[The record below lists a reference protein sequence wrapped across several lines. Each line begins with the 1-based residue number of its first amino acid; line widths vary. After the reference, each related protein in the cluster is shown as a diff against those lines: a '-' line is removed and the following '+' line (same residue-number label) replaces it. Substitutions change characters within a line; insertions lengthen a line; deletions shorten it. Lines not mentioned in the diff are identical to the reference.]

1 MQHHTRYLDAKE
13 ALLHSIENDITAKVQ
28 PVLEAALEKTVDLL
42 EDETA
47 EREAALTPLN
57 DTLHAAIGE
66 VLFMRTIARSG
77 KVKRLRNDDR
87 VTLAPCTWEG
97 EITGPAVEGRGRVLA
112 EDDPLCLH
120 ANDLLDAKYGEER
133 AKMTRMMEEQSE
145 PLLYLELRP
154 R

>member
-1 MQHHTRYLDAKE
+1 MA
-13 ALLHSIENDITAKVQ
+13 AGGF
-28 PVLEAALEKTVDLL
+28 AALDPEQTVSLTTFRRSG
-42 EDETA
+42 EGVA
-47 EREAALTPLN
+47 TPLWFVR
-57 DTLHAAIGE
+57 DGD

-97 EITGPAVEGRGRVLA
+97 EITGAAVEGRGRVLA
-112 EDDPLCLH
+112 EDDPRCLR
-120 ANDLLDAKYGEER
+120 ANALLDAKYGEER